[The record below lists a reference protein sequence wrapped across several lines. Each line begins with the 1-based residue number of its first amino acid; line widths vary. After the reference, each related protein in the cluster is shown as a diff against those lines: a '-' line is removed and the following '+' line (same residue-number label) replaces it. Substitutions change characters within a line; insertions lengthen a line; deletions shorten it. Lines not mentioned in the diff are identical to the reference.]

1 MRYDLQRH
9 HYLQFGN
16 KRDSLKK
23 IVAVLLC
30 CLMAPVQ
37 LMAWGPKG
45 HQVVA
50 DVAYL
55 RLTPQTRKNLKLLL
69 GRETLAS
76 IATWADDVRKQH
88 DEAYDWHFVDIPKDA
103 GGFDEQR
110 DCFRPQDKHKD
121 AQTDHHN
128 CVVDRIEIFEQVLG
142 DSTATREQRA
152 EALKWVVHF
161 VGDLHQPLHAI
172 DEARGGN
179 DIKLPVFGNPQC
191 GDYPCNLHWVWDSI
205 LLEHAGLSEHDYVH
219 TVQKLIRAE
228 QLEQKAGG
236 GPVDWANESHLQA
249 RKILQDKPAAVD
261 QAYYDANIKLINA
274 KLALAGIRLASV
286 LNTTLG
292 KISAQ
297 QLKQELKAH
306 KSQ

>member
-1 MRYDLQRH
+1 MR
-9 HYLQFGN
+9 N
-16 KRDSLKK
+16 SLKK
-23 IVAVLLC
+23 ILAILLC
-30 CLMAPVQ
+30 LLITHLQ
-37 LMAWGPKG
+37 LLAWGPKG

-50 DVAYL
+50 DVAYS

-69 GRETLAS
+69 GHETLAS
-76 IATWADDVRKQH
+76 ISTWADDVRKQH
-88 DEAYDWHFVDIPKDA
+88 DEAYDWHFVDIPTGA
-103 GGFDEQR
+103 AGFDEQR

-128 CVVDRIEIFEQVLG
+128 CVVDRIEIFEHALS
-142 DSTATREQRA
+142 DANATQEQRA
-152 EALKWVVHF
+152 EALRWVVHF

-205 LLEHAGLSEHDYVH
+205 LLEHAGLSEHDYVRR
-219 TVQKLIRAE
+219 VQKLIRTE
-228 QLEQKAGG
+228 HLDQQAGG

-249 RKILQDKPAAVD
+249 RKILQDKPASVD
-261 QAYYDANIKLINA
+261 QAYYDANIRLVDE

-292 KISAQ
+292 KIPTQ
-297 QLKQELKAH
+297 QLKQEFKAH
-306 KSQ
+306 TN

>member
-1 MRYDLQRH
+1 
-9 HYLQFGN
+9 
-16 KRDSLKK
+16 
-23 IVAVLLC
+23 
-30 CLMAPVQ
+30 MAPLQ
-37 LMAWGPKG
+37 LLAWGPKG

-50 DVAYL
+50 DVAYS

-69 GRETLAS
+69 GHETLAS
-76 IATWADDVRKQH
+76 ISTWADDVRKQH

-103 GGFDEQR
+103 EGFDEQR

-128 CVVDRIEIFEQVLG
+128 CVVDRIEIFEHVLG
-142 DSTATREQRA
+142 DANATREQRT

-179 DIKLPVFGNPQC
+179 DIKLPVFGNSQC
-191 GDYPCNLHWVWDSI
+191 GDYPCNLHWLWDSI
-205 LLEHAGLSEHDYVH
+205 LLEHAGLSEHDYARR
-219 TVQKLIRAE
+219 VQKLIRTE
-228 QLEQKAGG
+228 HLDQKAGG

-249 RKILQDKPAAVD
+249 RKILQDRPAAVD
-261 QAYYDANIKLINA
+261 QAYYDANIKLINE

-286 LNTTLG
+286 LNNTLG
-292 KISAQ
+292 KISNQ

-306 KSQ
+306 KN

>member
-1 MRYDLQRH
+1 
-9 HYLQFGN
+9 
-16 KRDSLKK
+16 
-23 IVAVLLC
+23 
-30 CLMAPVQ
+30 MAPVQ
-37 LMAWGPKG
+37 LLAWGPKG

-50 DVAYL
+50 DVAYS

-69 GRETLAS
+69 GHETLAS
-76 IATWADDVRKQH
+76 ISTWADDVRKQH
-88 DEAYDWHFVDIPKDA
+88 DEAYGWHFVDIPADA
-103 GGFDEQR
+103 TGFDEQR

-128 CVVDRIEIFEQVLG
+128 CVVDRIEIFEHVLG
-142 DSTATREQRA
+142 DANATREQRA

-191 GDYPCNLHWVWDSI
+191 GDYPCNLHWLWDSI
-205 LLEHAGLSEHDYVH
+205 LLEHAGLSEHDYVRRI
-219 TVQKLIRAE
+219 QKLIRTE
-228 QLEQKAGG
+228 HLDQQAGG

-249 RKILQDKPAAVD
+249 RKILQEKPAGVD
-261 QAYYDANIKLINA
+261 QAYYDANINLIDQ
-274 KLALAGIRLASV
+274 KLALAGIRLSSV

-292 KISAQ
+292 KIPTQ

-306 KSQ
+306 KN

>member
-9 HYLQFGN
+9 HLQFGN

-23 IVAVLLC
+23 IVAILLC

-37 LMAWGPKG
+37 LLAWGPKG

-50 DVAYL
+50 DVAYS
-55 RLTPQTRKNLKLLL
+55 RLTPQTKKNLKLLL
-69 GRETLAS
+69 GHESLVS

-103 GGFDEQR
+103 EGFDEQR

-128 CVVDRIEIFEQVLG
+128 CVVDRIEIFEHVLG
-142 DSTATREQRA
+142 DANATREQRT

-191 GDYPCNLHWVWDSI
+191 GDYPCNLHWLWDSI
-205 LLEHAGLSEHDYVH
+205 LLEHAGLSEHDYARK
-219 TVQKLIRAE
+219 VQKLIRTE
-228 QLEQKAGG
+228 HLDQKAGG
-236 GPVDWANESHLQA
+236 GPVDWANESHLEG
-249 RKILQDKPAAVD
+249 RKILQDRPAAVD
-261 QAYYDANIKLINA
+261 QAYYDANIKLINE

-286 LNTTLG
+286 LNTILG
-292 KISAQ
+292 KTPTQ
-297 QLKQELKAH
+297 QLKQELNAH
-306 KSQ
+306 NNQ